1 MKKINL
7 SWNLRSLLTHFGEEK
22 LSTTNLLRRQKFVV
36 GDEIYNIPVYSG
48 NAVRGQ
54 CRRLIA
60 RDFIEK
66 LEIDKVSLRVY
77 HTLFSGGSLVSG
89 VSLTMNDK
97 KRLCEMLPFISVLGA
112 AVGDTILQ
120 GKVSFSP
127 LYLVCKELNSFNT
140 TQSDLSFKELIDEVF
155 YTRKDD
161 KKSQIFDVDAGED
174 SEKAEPVQMKYDM
187 EAIAAGARMESNITI
202 STNESIELA
211 CVAKMLNLLS
221 EANKL
226 GGKSAV
232 GHGAFTLQYETGLDS
247 SAYDEF
253 LASNSEAIKTYITEL
268 EGLLK

>member
-1 MKKINL
+1 MKRINL

-36 GDEIYNIPVYSG
+36 GDEVYSIPVYSG

-54 CRRLIA
+54 CRRLIVK
-60 RDFIEK
+60 DF
-66 LEIDKVSLRVY
+66 LETLGIDKVNLKVY

-89 VSLTMNDK
+89 VSLTMDDK
-97 KRLCEMLPFISVLGA
+97 KRLCEMFPFVSVLGA

-140 TQSDLSFKELIDEVF
+140 TQSELSFKDLIDEVF
-155 YTRKDD
+155 YVRRDD
-161 KKSQIFDVDAGED
+161 KKSQIFDISNSED
-174 SEKAEPVQMKYDM
+174 NEKAEPVQMKYDM

-202 STNESIELA
+202 SATEDIELA
-211 CVAKMLNLLS
+211 CIAKMLNLLS

-232 GHGAFTLQYETGLDS
+232 GHGAFTLEYESGLDFR
-247 SAYDEF
+247 AYDEF
-253 LASNSEAIKTYITEL
+253 LASNAEAIKSYITEL